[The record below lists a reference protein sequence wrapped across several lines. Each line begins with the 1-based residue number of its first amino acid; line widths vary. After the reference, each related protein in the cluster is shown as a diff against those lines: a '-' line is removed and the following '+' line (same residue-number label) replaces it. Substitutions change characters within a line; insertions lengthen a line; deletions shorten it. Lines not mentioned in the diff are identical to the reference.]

1 MTTASSHLHHIFE
14 HTWPYPELTTLLKQS
29 IDAQVHFNMQA
40 SVSQNA
46 LVAEHC
52 RANNE
57 AQLGHEEVK
66 AMRDEMR
73 QFREASE
80 HMQISLLE
88 ILRQGLL

>member
-1 MTTASSHLHHIFE
+1 MA
-14 HTWPYPELTTLLKQS
+14 ELTALLKQS
-29 IDAQVHFNMQA
+29 IDAQAHFNIQA
-40 SVSQNA
+40 SEFQNP

-57 AQLGHEEVK
+57 AQLGPEEAK

-80 HMQISLLE
+80 HTQISLLE